1 MSSENRREVS
11 KRKPKRILLIGDWVV
26 NDHWVTTIHRSPT
39 SSRTGA
45 QYRAIPTLDSATQ
58 ELSAAGRVARV
69 LHRAS
74 IGNTTRFCD
83 VLGVGLWHPADTEI
97 LTGMLEPRTNQGQTP
112 HQLKRHSGPSLEC
125 GCELF
130 NLAEFP
136 KGGNGSKVA
145 CPGTTH
151 MFRVYQQS
159 GSKIN
164 LFQRFDWEL
173 PGRYIPQHERLNNL
187 MQWIKD
193 KGGIDAVVIKD
204 VRKGAVTPEL
214 IERLASGPGKTVPWY
229 VSTKGYASG
238 NASEPEW
245 FSKIEKLRML
255 LIPGVAAES
264 AVAGGLNCWIT
275 ATGEPSVSRS
285 ALREID
291 RLGERFKSL
300 IVVLPDS
307 LNLVARDFSTGQ
319 GNPDGILLRTELPQF
334 ADLVPMASVFFPAFI
349 MSDLAHGVS
358 QDPQKL
364 LLEQLEQSLAFTRA
378 WMTNE
383 FDRIKNVEGWQAETE
398 PCFEATNP
406 NPECQT
412 LDQER
417 SGEKTAKA
425 ALFDWK
431 TAEAQWTKAFHNIGV
446 IEVGEGKRIIEP
458 ERAMTEIKN
467 YICCVKSKRK
477 AVLQLVN
484 EINSFARRPP
494 EHPQS
499 YMLLADPGS
508 GKTYLVKC
516 LAKAANLSL
525 RDFNIA
531 QMLSKNDVLD
541 CFDTIVTTQAF
552 EKKPVLAF
560 FDEIN
565 ARIEGEHVYDLF
577 LAPIEDSCYVRGGKT
592 FHLKP
597 CIWIF
602 AGTER
607 PVLGKPDR
615 DKETKALDFESRL
628 TFPEPLSLAIDESN
642 SEQVAELR
650 LERVYVGVTYIKRYF
665 PDVKRVCEDV
675 LKLFHSLPPD
685 LSVRDLDH
693 LVRSFVNV
701 QFGFVKNENIPHEW
715 LKRLKVD
722 PEVWRNGVR
731 SCEMVEIR

>member
-1 MSSENRREVS
+1 MSSQDGREVS
-11 KRKPKRILLIGDWVV
+11 RRKQKRILLIGDWVV

-45 QYRAIPTLDSATQ
+45 QYRAIPTLDSTTQ

-83 VLGVGLWHPADTEI
+83 VLGVGLWHPEDTKI
-97 LTGMLEPRTNQGQTP
+97 LTEMLEPRANQGQTP
-112 HQLKRHSGPSLEC
+112 HQLKRHPGPNLEC

-130 NLAEFP
+130 NLAELP
-136 KGGNGSKVA
+136 KGRSGSKVD

-159 GSKIN
+159 GPKIN
-164 LFQRFDWEL
+164 LFQRIDWEL
-173 PGRYIPQHERLNNL
+173 PARYIPQAQRL
-187 MQWIKD
+187 KD
-193 KGGIDAVVIKD
+193 LEQRITAKNGIDAVVIKD
-204 VRKGAVTPEL
+204 VLKGAVTKKL
-214 IERLASGPGKTVPWY
+214 IKWLASGPGKGVPWY

-238 NASEPEW
+238 KASEPEW
-245 FSKIEKLRML
+245 LSEIEKLRLL
-255 LIPGVAAES
+255 LIPKVAAES
-264 AVAGGLNCWIT
+264 AVAGGLNCWIP
-275 ATGEPSVSRS
+275 ATGEPRVSRS

-291 RLGERFKSL
+291 RLGERFESL

-307 LNLVARDFSTGQ
+307 LNLVARDFRRDRV
-319 GNPDGILLRTELPQF
+319 PDGILLQTELPQF
-334 ADLVPMASVFFPAFI
+334 ADLLPMASVFFPAFI

-358 QDPQKL
+358 TDPQKL
-364 LLEQLEQSLAFTRA
+364 LLEQFEQSLAFTRA

-398 PCFEATNP
+398 PCFKATNP
-406 NPECQT
+406 NAECQT
-412 LDQER
+412 LDQKR
-417 SGEKTAKA
+417 SEEKTVKA
-425 ALFDWK
+425 SFFDWK
-431 TAEAQWTKAFHNIGV
+431 TAEDQWTKAFHNIGV
-446 IEVGEGKRIIEP
+446 IEVSEGKRIIEP

-484 EINSFARRPP
+484 EINSFAKHPP
-494 EHPQS
+494 EHQQS
-499 YMLLADPGS
+499 YMLIADPGS

-565 ARIEGEHVYDLF
+565 AKIEGEHVYDLF

-650 LERVYVGVTYIKRYF
+650 LERVYVGVTHIKRYF
-665 PDVKRVCEDV
+665 PDVKWVCEDV

-701 QFGFVKNENIPHEW
+701 QFGLIKNENIPHEW

-722 PEVWRNGVR
+722 PDIWRNGVTG
-731 SCEMVEIR
+731 CGMVEIK